1 MAAGQ
6 LQPLLQQS
14 LGNYRSLHALM
25 EQLEEALRLDEPGL
39 LLELHQQLQTMQQQA
54 GATDAQIGPLLS
66 TADVAAITPLLA
78 ERQALLQD
86 LQGYNRLLSVKIHGI
101 LPVISAELA
110 QLRTGRVAVS
120 GYASGQQARGD
131 LVRGAF

>member
-6 LQPLLQQS
+6 LQALLQQS
-14 LGNYRSLHALM
+14 LGNYRSLHGVM
-25 EQLEEALRLDEPGL
+25 EQLEEALRLDEPEL

-54 GATDAQIGPLLS
+54 GATDAQIGPLLP
-66 TADVAAITPLLA
+66 TGDVAALAPLLA

-86 LQGYNRLLSVKIHGI
+86 LQAYNRLLSVKIHGI
-101 LPVISAELA
+101 LPVISDELA

-120 GYASGQQARGD
+120 GYASSQQARGD